1 MHSHARTRTY
11 MYAHMR
17 AGKAT
22 GELPTRYLIYQRQG
36 GATSEP
42 CSKIKVCF
50 NKSSQ
55 PMVAILELLRMLPG
69 KHL

>member
-1 MHSHARTRTY
+1 MGLALAHTHA
-11 MYAHMR
+11 HLR
-17 AGKAT
+17 AGKAP
-22 GELPTRYLIYQRQG
+22 GELPTRYLIYERQG

-55 PMVAILELLRMLPG
+55 PMVAILELLRVLPG